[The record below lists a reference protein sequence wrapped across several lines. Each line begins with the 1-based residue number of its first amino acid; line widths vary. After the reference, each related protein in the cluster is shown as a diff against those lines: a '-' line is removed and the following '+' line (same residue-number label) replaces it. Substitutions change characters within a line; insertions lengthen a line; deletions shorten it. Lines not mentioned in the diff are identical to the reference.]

1 MMPMVMVMVME
12 MDPDHEKRNMNLH
25 FDSPVNNEIH
35 ITIKQRIILKRNGTF
50 IQIFLKKNSYSTEN
64 SVSRQVPHCQMDTV
78 FLQTIHVYHLNNSQ
92 DSLNRSCD
100 YEYTCMA
107 LSTTK

>member
-1 MMPMVMVMVME
+1 MMPMVMVMVMVMV

-25 FDSPVNNEIH
+25 FDSPVNNEIQ
-35 ITIKQRIILKRNGTF
+35 ITTEQSIILKRNGTF
-50 IQIFLKKNSYSTEN
+50 IKIFLKKNSYSTKK
-64 SVSRQVPHCQMDTV
+64 SVSRQVPHCQMDRA

-100 YEYTCMA
+100 
-107 LSTTK
+107 